1 MISGHDIPLTYVHH
15 RTQREADAL
24 VAEALED
31 PRFTPRPDMRASDN
45 VLRIALGMW
54 FVGGSL
60 NFPRGWVR
68 SVMVACRAA
77 GAPHPNPKC
86 IRWYRSK
93 LRDAPHYFSTMPNVD
108 GDLLAEMA
116 LDLDLDA

>member
-31 PRFTPRPDMRASDN
+31 PRFTPRPDLRASDN

-68 SVMVACRAA
+68 SVMVACRAV

-93 LRDAPHYFSTMPNVD
+93 LRDTPCYFKFRGCLD
-108 GDLLAEMA
+108 GDLLDQMA
-116 LDLDLDA
+116 DDVVT